1 MDDATF
7 TITNTS
13 ANRDLVLSTYG
24 PHAPMPVPTVGAV
37 HPDEARDS
45 RTQTQVLRP
54 GESTTMSIKP
64 HEHSWPIVFAAGRE
78 RHDG

>member
-13 ANRDLVLSTYG
+13 KNRDLVMSTYG
-24 PHAPMPVPTVGAV
+24 PHGPVVAAAV
-37 HPDEARDS
+37 DADAVPHDS
-45 RTQTQVLRP
+45 RTETQVLRP

-64 HEHSWPIVFAAGRE
+64 HEHSWPITFSAGRE
-78 RHDG
+78 RTQ